1 MAKAKKLPSGSWRCL
16 VYSHSEPMTD
26 TAGKPVMDAKTGKQ
40 KMRRVYESFTSDD
53 PTSAGRREAERMA
66 AIFAAQKE
74 LPQQAPVT
82 MTFGEAL
89 DAYIKSRALCAEGRS
104 VLLTLTI
111 LRGIVFMCAKIWSV
125 PPAKPGS

>member
-26 TAGKPVMDAKTGKQ
+26 KAGKPVMDAKTGKQ

-53 PTSAGRREAERMA
+53 PTSAGKREAERMA
-66 AIFAAQKE
+66 AVFAAQKE
-74 LPQQAPVT
+74 LPQQSPVT

-89 DAYIKSRALCAEGRS
+89 DGESCSCVQKYGLYLQQNLDHK
-104 VLLTLTI
+104 TT
-111 LRGIVFMCAKIWSV
+111 
-125 PPAKPGS
+125 

>member
-53 PTSAGRREAERMA
+53 PTSAGKREAERMA
-66 AIFAAQKE
+66 AVFAAQKE
-74 LPQQAPVT
+74 LPQQN
-82 MTFGEAL
+82 L
-89 DAYIKSRALCAEGRS
+89 DHK
-104 VLLTLTI
+104 TT
-111 LRGIVFMCAKIWSV
+111 
-125 PPAKPGS
+125 